1 MPRWLCVPPLLLLV
15 AGPGVAAPAFER
27 PGLGLN
33 PDLLGKYRI
42 AIEQGLPDATLDM
55 RSSPEI
61 TTLDFKTLLR
71 LRVIPKMEIQVG
83 INSYRYQEYTTGKQ
97 SSELDGMGD
106 SSLGLKLSLYRG
118 DIFRAALLGGM
129 LLDTASDTFSN
140 EEDGS
145 FMAISGGWWL
155 DDRHQLQLSVR
166 YDDRGNE
173 KWTTVV
179 PSWHARLNEQWA
191 VFLDAGL
198 SRNDENGDDNH
209 RAGGG
214 LTWMLTP
221 TIQFDLYG
229 RGALDN
235 DSVDNETGLGI
246 AVAF

>member
-61 TTLDFKTLLR
+61 TTLDFNTLLR

-118 DIFRAALLGGM
+118 
-129 LLDTASDTFSN
+129 
-140 EEDGS
+140 
-145 FMAISGGWWL
+145 
-155 DDRHQLQLSVR
+155 
-166 YDDRGNE
+166 
-173 KWTTVV
+173 TTVV
-179 PSWHARLNEQWA
+179 HFSLP
-191 VFLDAGL
+191 L
-198 SRNDENGDDNH
+198 S
-209 RAGGG
+209 
-214 LTWMLTP
+214 
-221 TIQFDLYG
+221 
-229 RGALDN
+229 
-235 DSVDNETGLGI
+235 S
-246 AVAF
+246 

>member
-61 TTLDFKTLLR
+61 TTLDFNTLLR

-129 LLDTASDTFSN
+129 LLDTASDAFSN

-145 FMAISGGWWL
+145 FMAISGGWTT
-155 DDRHQLQLSVR
+155 DTSCNSVFVM
-166 YDDRGNE
+166 
-173 KWTTVV
+173 TTEVTKSGL
-179 PSWHARLNEQWA
+179 PWCQ
-191 VFLDAGL
+191 AGTHG
-198 SRNDENGDDNH
+198 STSNG
-209 RAGGG
+209 RSF
-214 LTWMLTP
+214 LTP
-221 TIQFDLYG
+221 
-229 RGALDN
+229 A
-235 DSVDNETGLGI
+235 
-246 AVAF
+246 